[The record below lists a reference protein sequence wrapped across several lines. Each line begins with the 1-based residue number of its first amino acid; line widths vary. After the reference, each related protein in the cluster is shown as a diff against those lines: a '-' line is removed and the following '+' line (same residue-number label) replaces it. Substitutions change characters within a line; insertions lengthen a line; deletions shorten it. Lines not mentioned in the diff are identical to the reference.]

1 MKAISGWGLICPR
14 LPSAMCMLT
23 MSLWFLP

>member
-1 MKAISGWGLICPR
+1 MKAISGWGLIYPR
-14 LPSAMCMLT
+14 LPLPMYMLT